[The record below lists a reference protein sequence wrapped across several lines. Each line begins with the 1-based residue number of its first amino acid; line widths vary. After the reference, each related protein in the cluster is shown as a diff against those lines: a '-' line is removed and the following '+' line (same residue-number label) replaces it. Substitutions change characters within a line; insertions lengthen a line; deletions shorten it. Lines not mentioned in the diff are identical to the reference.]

1 MASKPFTHTFTYGTS
16 RKYGTVSGTP
26 SYLNV
31 DTESSPYGSR
41 STSPYG
47 TGSTSPNPLD
57 NLRQRIS
64 STGRYSTSN
73 DYMNSTY
80 TPPPLSKN
88 KDVAQFV
95 EIARKLQAIDLD
107 AVQKSFESFQSGHE
121 DGNSKEEVIK
131 LKEAYGVLE
140 ETCKNFEKK
149 CMQAVE
155 DKSEYEEK
163 FIRIKDELRIKE
175 KEVEHLER
183 VVVDKDRDLKH
194 MAKDKESAL
203 SRLSKEMGDKLSQ
216 DNPAIADLS
225 DPNRSTKIA
234 EMYNSIYDNEWTDA
248 LETLQSTRLDEE
260 NAVISLLE
268 IMKTIYEF
276 CSSAKKEHVEQL
288 ENHLLRPMSKREAWS
303 EENPSTK
310 SSQKQIRSLL
320 MECIKLGAKD
330 MIPSLQKSYLSMR
343 SKAMYAEQIPEYV
356 QKVMELCWLMN
367 MCNPPLVFGDVPRTG
382 EQLDKDYY
390 KEYTKQGDIVSFV
403 VWFPLLIQE
412 NGPVLTKGVAQPIP
426 SEAKLSRSSVK
437 ERSRKDLKDDWYK
450 PESKAYSS
458 RYSQEDKTRYRPGEG
473 EETSKR
479 RSDYKEDVVS
489 RLFESNKTGGRV
501 HMAASDGTTIGTK
514 DNLYGHQFEWTD
526 TSAHQKD
533 RENIPS
539 SDFMKSYRDR
549 SQTSR
554 ISNDQ
559 YGSRNTQWS
568 KSTSAGTSR
577 ISNYVA
583 DIEAK
588 NYLKYDTSNTHTD
601 NTFSGSNHWKSSNQ
615 QESPH
620 IDNIEYKEHKGNLV
634 YRNLPDGKWC
644 YVQR

>member
-1 MASKPFTHTFTYGTS
+1 MMDKAGD
-16 RKYGTVSGTP
+16 RI
-26 SYLNV
+26 LNIEGWLPNLQAHLRMEP
-31 DTESSPYGSR
+31 ESMG
-41 STSPYG
+41 
-47 TGSTSPNPLD
+47 LF
-57 NLRQRIS
+57 L
-64 STGRYSTSN
+64 
-73 DYMNSTY
+73 
-80 TPPPLSKN
+80 N

-95 EIARKLQAIDLD
+95 EIARKLQTIDLD
-107 AVQKSFESFQSGHE
+107 AVQKSFESFQSRHE

-163 FIRIKDELRIKE
+163 FKRIKDELRIKE

-183 VVVDKDRDLKH
+183 VVADKDRELKH

-260 NAVISLLE
+260 HAVIALLE
-268 IMKTIYEF
+268 IMKTIYQF
-276 CSSAKKEHVEQL
+276 CSNVKKEHVEQL
-288 ENHLLRPMSKREAWS
+288 ENHLLRPMTKREAWS
-303 EENPSTK
+303 EEKQSTQ

-382 EQLDKDYY
+382 ERLDKNYY
-390 KEYTKQGDIVSFV
+390 KEYTKQGEIVSYV

-426 SEAKLSRSSVK
+426 SETKLSRSSVK
-437 ERSRKDLKDDWYK
+437 ERSRKDIKMTGTDQ
-450 PESKAYSS
+450 KAKHIAHGTVK
-458 RYSQEDKTRYRPGEG
+458 RTVRTKRVQTRG
-473 EETSKR
+473 R
-479 RSDYKEDVVS
+479 R
-489 RLFESNKTGGRV
+489 
-501 HMAASDGTTIGTK
+501 
-514 DNLYGHQFEWTD
+514 
-526 TSAHQKD
+526 
-533 RENIPS
+533 
-539 SDFMKSYRDR
+539 
-549 SQTSR
+549 
-554 ISNDQ
+554 
-559 YGSRNTQWS
+559 RNT
-568 KSTSAGTSR
+568 
-577 ISNYVA
+577 
-583 DIEAK
+583 
-588 NYLKYDTSNTHTD
+588 
-601 NTFSGSNHWKSSNQ
+601 
-615 QESPH
+615 
-620 IDNIEYKEHKGNLV
+620 KEKI
-634 YRNLPDGKWC
+634 R
-644 YVQR
+644 